1 MNKYVKRSLQIALPV
16 ALAAWIVIPRLGN
29 SSETTTGKA
38 QGGGVRGNLPVTGI
52 IAKNSMTAN
61 GISVNGTLLANE
73 EVELVAESV
82 GKVRAIYFQEGSF
95 VKIDQLLLKVD
106 DADLQAQLTRAEF
119 QKKLLSEKLE
129 RQRILLKRESISRE
143 AFDQLQTDYNMLE
156 ADIELLRV
164 KISRTEIRAPFDGV
178 MGFRYVS
185 EGSYVQPSYQIA
197 RIVDNSVLKYEF
209 NIPEKYADS
218 NLEGREVYFKVTGNE
233 KLFSAKV
240 YAVDPFIDVKNR
252 MIHLRARFR
261 NVDREL
267 MPGMFAKGNLV
278 FGGKNEFI
286 AIPTE
291 AVVPEMDGKRM
302 WVVKNGKAASVPVET
317 ESRDEKNV
325 EVTSGINVGD
335 TVLTGGLMQLREGMS
350 VQVTLKKVIRNEFIV
365 NMYKTAGI
373 CYRDE
378 YHPYSDRMHRS
389 GIFRCTG
396 LSECGSAHYFCI
408 YQLPG
413 S

>member
-73 EVELVAESV
+73 EVELVAEIV

-95 VKIDQLLLKVD
+95 VKKDQLLLKVD

-185 EGSYVQPSYQIA
+185 EGSYVQPSSQIA

-240 YAVDPFIDVKNR
+240 YAVDPFIDVK
-252 MIHLRARFR
+252 
-261 NVDREL
+261 
-267 MPGMFAKGNLV
+267 
-278 FGGKNEFI
+278 
-286 AIPTE
+286 
-291 AVVPEMDGKRM
+291 
-302 WVVKNGKAASVPVET
+302 
-317 ESRDEKNV
+317 
-325 EVTSGINVGD
+325 
-335 TVLTGGLMQLREGMS
+335 TG
-350 VQVTLKKVIRNEFIV
+350 
-365 NMYKTAGI
+365 
-373 CYRDE
+373 
-378 YHPYSDRMHRS
+378 
-389 GIFRCTG
+389 
-396 LSECGSAHYFCI
+396 
-408 YQLPG
+408 
-413 S
+413 